1 MNERAHERSWE
12 PVALLLMSAAG
23 LAISVYLTATHAN
36 AVPLVCSVG
45 SVVNCGSVTHS
56 AYSVIP
62 GTTIPISV
70 PGIVWFLVNGL
81 FALIALRTAGRSEP
95 GWLRPVH
102 LIWAAL
108 ALAAVLYL
116 VYVEIVVLHA
126 ICEWCTVVHLLV
138 LATFVLALRRLQQD
152 AS

>member
-1 MNERAHERSWE
+1 MNQRAHERSWE

-36 AVPLVCSVG
+36 AAPLVCSVG

-62 GTTIPISV
+62 DTTIPISV

-108 ALAAVLYL
+108 ALAAVFYL

-138 LATFVLALRRLQQD
+138 LAAFVLALRRLQQD